1 MMTVRATFN
10 TRRGRARIQPLGEVI
25 GWQEVNKPADRDKLK
40 AALPGYEHFIPNA
53 EWAAAIPIS
62 WLRDRFTLVDSGI
75 VKAHD
80 GKAGVTPARGCTW
93 VLLQDGADNS
103 LVWHINAHFISK
115 TRLSVWRREQWA
127 KHLVTLRDL
136 VTTLAARSPLGTIGG
151 DFNNHDAVKFPGVVN
166 LTPKW
171 RGDKVWYDQLLVT
184 DPLAASASVRKG
196 SSRLGS
202 DHWPFMLTYTPPTE
216 GDSMR
221 GFMPGAIVKNI
232 PPGSNDPGIVPVGG
246 VCHVAVSEADSLF
259 DFFANR
265 SGGIE
270 SHFYV
275 RRDGAVEQYRS
286 VYFEADANLDGNSFI
301 RDGKRCGL
309 VSIETQGMAAG
320 EWTDAQVASIKAI
333 MSWLNTEAGVKLQ
346 VIPKW
351 DGDGW
356 GYHTMWGAPSH
367 WTPVAKTC
375 PGPDRVKQFNRV
387 LAPWLKAGG
396 KDPAPKPPAPNKVQ
410 QAHDLEQEIRGDLRK
425 VAAKFTRLDALLE
438 QVDPSR
444 TAVAKWR
451 AALDDIDAGITA
463 LRVESHQASD
473 KAPEK

>member
-115 TRLSVWRREQWA
+115 TRLLAWRREQWA
-127 KHLVTLRDL
+127 KHLVTFRDL
-136 VTTLAARSPLGTIGG
+136 VTTLTARSPLGTIGG

-202 DHWPFMLTYTPPTE
+202 DHWPFMLTYTPPTIDPPE
-216 GDSMR
+216 EPDMSAAVRRGTDSSGR
-221 GFMPGAIVKNI
+221 TIWATDREWARWEAIV
-232 PPGSNDPGIVPVGG
+232 
-246 VCHVAVSEADSLF
+246 F
-259 DFFANR
+259 DAGFR
-265 SGGIE
+265 PTI
-270 SHFYV
+270 
-275 RRDGAVEQYRS
+275 
-286 VYFEADANLDGNSFI
+286 
-301 RDGKRCGL
+301 
-309 VSIETQGMAAG
+309 TQSA
-320 EWTDAQVASIKAI
+320 WTS
-333 MSWLNTEAGVKLQ
+333 
-346 VIPKW
+346 
-351 DGDGW
+351 
-356 GYHTMWGAPSH
+356 
-367 WTPVAKTC
+367 
-375 PGPDRVKQFNRV
+375 R
-387 LAPWLKAGG
+387 
-396 KDPAPKPPAPNKVQ
+396 
-410 QAHDLEQEIRGDLRK
+410 
-425 VAAKFTRLDALLE
+425 
-438 QVDPSR
+438 PSR
-444 TAVAKWR
+444 ARIPAQR
-451 AALDDIDAGITA
+451 DPRRIGSLA
-463 LRVESHQASD
+463 
-473 KAPEK
+473 

>member
-115 TRLSVWRREQWA
+115 TRLSAWRREQWA

-136 VTTLAARSPLGTIGG
+136 VTTLTTRSPLGTIGG
-151 DFNNHDAVKFPGVVN
+151 DFNNHDAVKFPGVTN

-184 DPLAASASVRKG
+184 DLLAASASVRKG

-202 DHWPFMLTYTPPTE
+202 DHWPFMLTYAPPTIDPPE
-216 GDSMR
+216 EPDMSAAVRRGTDSSGRTIWATDREWARWEASVFDSGFRPTITQSPWQRLNGGGASASAGYHDFGGTFDLRVWDLTDIQVTKLIRVLRSNGCAAWLRNVQHGGFKDPHIHFVMIGAPNLSTGATWQVGEYRAGRDGLASR
-221 GFMPGAIVKNI
+221 GSDYHWRPSPLVLTPTEEMFMPTADEIAKAVQPVVAAEVAKVAEEVWGYKI
-232 PPGSNDPGIVPVGG
+232 PRIAP
-246 VCHVAVSEADSLF
+246 E
-259 DFFANR
+259 
-265 SGGIE
+265 
-270 SHFYV
+270 
-275 RRDGAVEQYRS
+275 
-286 VYFEADANLDGNSFI
+286 
-301 RDGKRCGL
+301 
-309 VSIETQGMAAG
+309 
-320 EWTDAQVASIKAI
+320 
-333 MSWLNTEAGVKLQ
+333 
-346 VIPKW
+346 
-351 DGDGW
+351 DGDKKADRMLAEIHRRTGDNRAVL
-356 GYHTMWGAPSH
+356 T
-367 WTPVAKTC
+367 TPKEPT
-375 PGPDRVKQFNRV
+375 
-387 LAPWLKAGG
+387 
-396 KDPAPKPPAPNKVQ
+396 
-410 QAHDLEQEIRGDLRK
+410 
-425 VAAKFTRLDALLE
+425 T
-438 QVDPSR
+438 
-444 TAVAKWR
+444 
-451 AALDDIDAGITA
+451 
-463 LRVESHQASD
+463 
-473 KAPEK
+473 